1 MSATGADSQSESTR
15 LRRENRTWGLIR
27 RTLPLG
33 RSIGSLFYLISV
45 GLIASWII
53 VIFFGVSLYL
63 LLPRSAKLEF
73 GVNPGGARFD
83 DSPAETSSPMESNS
97 RLDRLSSLPPPE
109 APHPVGN
116 ATADEGRPVLAPG
129 SPMSANVNPH
139 PMPAEATTA
148 HIIDEPPAQALTAEL
163 GSISAAASEAAPIP
177 APQSLLSLA
186 PEPRGASPS
195 AHSRSSRKP
204 LARRPS
210 NTRTA
215 QRHAPVNAIE
225 DVLQKHS
232 HVLK

>member
-1 MSATGADSQSESTR
+1 MSATGADPHSERVR
-15 LRRENRTWGLIR
+15 LRAGSRIWGLIR

-53 VIFFGVSLYL
+53 AVFFGASLYSL
-63 LLPRSAKLEF
+63 MPRSAKLEPD
-73 GVNPGGARFD
+73 VSPGSARFND
-83 DSPAETSSPMESNS
+83 PSMEAPSSMGSTS
-97 RLDRLSSLPPPE
+97 RLDRVSSLPPPE
-109 APHPVGN
+109 APHPMDN
-116 ATADEGRPVLAPG
+116 AAADKGRPVLAPG
-129 SPMSANVNPH
+129 SPMTANVNPH
-139 PMPAEATTA
+139 PMPAETTA
-148 HIIDEPPAQALTAEL
+148 HIIDEPPGQALTAEL
-163 GSISAAASEAAPIP
+163 GSVSAAGVAAPIP
-177 APQSLLSLA
+177 APQSLHSPA

-210 NTRTA
+210 NTRAA

-232 HVLK
+232 RVLK